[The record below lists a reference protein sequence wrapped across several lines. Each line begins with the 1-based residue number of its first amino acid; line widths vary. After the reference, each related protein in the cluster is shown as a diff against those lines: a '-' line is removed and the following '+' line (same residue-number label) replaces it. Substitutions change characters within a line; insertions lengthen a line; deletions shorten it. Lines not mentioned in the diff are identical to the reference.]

1 MDIQGAFL
9 LGFLS
14 EDFQRIIEIGI
25 PGYPCTK
32 NAAIPKIRW
41 GYVNLIHT
49 RISTHILLF
58 WGGKSSEMINH
69 FDSIYAVFT

>member
-1 MDIQGAFL
+1 L

-14 EDFQRIIEIGI
+14 EDFQRIIELHTQG
-25 PGYPCTK
+25 GESTEK
-32 NAAIPKIRW
+32 AIPKIRW
-41 GYVNLIHT
+41 GHVNLIHT
-49 RISTHILLF
+49 RISLF